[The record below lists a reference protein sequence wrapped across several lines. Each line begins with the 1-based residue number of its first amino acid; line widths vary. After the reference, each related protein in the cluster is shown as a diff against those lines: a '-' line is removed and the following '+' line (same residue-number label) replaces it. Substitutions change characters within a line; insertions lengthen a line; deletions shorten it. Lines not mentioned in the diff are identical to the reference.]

1 MSKENSTVGN
11 VAIGLAVVV
20 LGFVVYK
27 QFFSSAVTY
36 TGTAPTAKQTSAA
49 SNPAALA
56 AAVAAGTN
64 SLANLFGSLNSN
76 VAAAAPA
83 SLGGL
88 DQAYTST
95 AYNPDQISSDI
106 GSDTAASMAS
116 AGESDLNA
124 WGFSL

>member
-1 MSKENSTVGN
+1 MSHENNTVGN
-11 VAIGLAVVV
+11 VAIGLAVAV
-20 LGFVVYK
+20 LGFIVYK

-49 SNPAALA
+49 ANPAALA
-56 AAVAAGTN
+56 AAVASGTT

-88 DQAYTST
+88 DQTYTST
-95 AYNPDQISSDI
+95 AYNPDQISADI
-106 GSDTAASMAS
+106 GQDTAASMAS
-116 AGESDLNA
+116 AGESDLNT

>member
-1 MSKENSTVGN
+1 MSKENNAVGN

-27 QFFSSAVTY
+27 MFINPTMVSTSTPA
-36 TGTAPTAKQTSAA
+36 TAKQTSAA
-49 SNPAALA
+49 ANPAALA
-56 AAVAAGTN
+56 AAVATGSNA
-64 SLANLFGSLNSN
+64 LANLFGSLNSN

-88 DQAYTST
+88 DQTYTST
-95 AYNPDQISSDI
+95 AYNPDQISADI
-106 GSDTAASMAS
+106 GQDTAASMAN
-116 AGESDLNA
+116 AGESDLDS